1 MNNLEDRLNTLE
13 SIARD
18 SAISYSATTTGFQS
32 RKTQSYY
39 SIAPTYPL
47 LLNPILKLKNI
58 FVTDVIMV
66 VNDIERFPPEETMNI
81 ITKGR
86 TLEQSESSRT
96 ENTLQVNVTQVY
108 TDNLDHIGTILM
120 ETGDYEDLLVT
131 HPTLAAVF
139 KDNIY
144 KGTTIY
150 PTAEAR
156 DLTELKLYKHKVLN
170 ELVLVT
176 NYTLEKRFQNKYGLL
191 TASRRPYD
199 CNYLILLG
207 LAPAFIPAL
216 KDRLDEKE
224 IEIFKLHTTPVKLY
238 HEQSSAELY
247 TELINTTAYDSLIK
261 NFKVEK
267 LREQLK
273 RQEKHVFEDAIQ
285 RATRAVENLESQLRN
300 AEIALLATQ
309 KDLVYYQAGES
320 KFEDAIDYIFK
331 HSYLTNFECD
341 GGGISMLFRVP
352 LSQWDPEMA
361 TTILKGIK
369 SSPQR
374 YQMDRA
380 YAEDIKNFIQH
391 ILIDQVAKYWLLAEF
406 DISLNDFSVNIH
418 KIYYTSRDDFNDR
431 PFKARKAGMN
441 PHMEFHSCQGS
452 YRVQIAKAQDK
463 KDLPGLIES
472 LLAPYKNWNLSD
484 GVVQRSMFERGLPN
498 LIRTEVPCIEYKGEM
513 ISIREL
519 HNRIE
524 AEKAPAPTAPTP
536 KKRTRKPTEAGLNAV
551 QQPVTEEERNDN

>member
-1 MNNLEDRLNTLE
+1 MNNLEDRLNALE
-13 SIARD
+13 SITRGA
-18 SAISYSATTTGFQS
+18 AISYNATATSFQS
-32 RKTQSYY
+32 MKTQCHYGT
-39 SIAPTYPL
+39 APTRPL
-47 LLNPILKLKNI
+47 LLEPILKLKNI
-58 FVTDVIMV
+58 FVTDTLMV
-66 VNDIERFPPEETMNI
+66 VNDIARTSPEEI
-81 ITKGR
+81 IDKLSIGR
-86 TLEQSESSRT
+86 TLEQVESVRV
-96 ENTLQVNVTQVY
+96 ENTLQVNVAQIY
-108 TDNLDHIGTILM
+108 TDDLEDIGNALI
-120 ETGDYEDLLVT
+120 ETGNYEDLLVT
-131 HPTLAAVF
+131 HPTLSAVF
-139 KDNIY
+139 RDNIY
-144 KGTTIY
+144 KGTTVY
-150 PTAEAR
+150 PTLEAR
-156 DLTELKLYKHKVLN
+156 DLIELKLYKHKVLN

-176 NYTLEKRFQNKYGLL
+176 NYVLEKRFQNKYGMLF
-191 TASRRPYD
+191 SNSRPYD

-207 LAPAFIPAL
+207 LAPAFIPDL

-224 IEIFKLHTTPVKLY
+224 IEIFKLHTTPIKLY

-247 TELINTTAYDSLIK
+247 LNLINTEAYDNLIK
-261 NFKVEK
+261 NFKVNK

-273 RQEKHVFEDAIQ
+273 RQEKNVFEDAIQ
-285 RATRAVENLESQLRN
+285 RAARAVENSEIQLRD
-300 AEIALLATQ
+300 AELALLATQ
-309 KDLVYYQAGES
+309 KDLAYYQAGES

-331 HSYLTNFECD
+331 HSYLINFDCD
-341 GGGISMLFRVP
+341 GSYISMLFRVP

-369 SSPQR
+369 SSPER
-374 YQMDRA
+374 YQIDRD
-380 YAEDIKNFIQH
+380 YTEDIKNFIQH

-406 DISLNDFSVNIH
+406 DINLNDFRVNTH
-418 KIYYTSRDDFNDR
+418 KIYATNRDNFNDR
-431 PFKARKAGMN
+431 ELKSHKAGMN

-524 AEKAPAPTAPTP
+524 AEGQEG
-536 KKRTRKPTEAGLNAV
+536 EAN
-551 QQPVTEEERNDN
+551 EN